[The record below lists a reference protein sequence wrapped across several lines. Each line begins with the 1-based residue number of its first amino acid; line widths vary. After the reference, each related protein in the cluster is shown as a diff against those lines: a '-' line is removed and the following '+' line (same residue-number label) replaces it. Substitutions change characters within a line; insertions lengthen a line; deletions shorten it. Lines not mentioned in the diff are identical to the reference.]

1 MEDVRRGLDLR
12 LRSCNPR
19 CKARMYVQGSLLP
32 SLVLFFLFLVSQS
45 ELRGPRSTDPRR
57 GPARSA
63 PQAPP
68 ARCKGPREAV
78 GAAGR
83 PAEAWGARKR
93 AAWAGS
99 RVPSPRF
106 RVPWPDPSRSQRGNR
121 APLGRPRGTIRL
133 ALARPLAGH
142 QRETHRPGGGRA
154 GDRARAAVPGSRS
167 ETHARHL
174 PTLGQGGGAG
184 GEGSFLGPSAQL
196 GGRRADSDQVRK
208 KCAEPTLACVAVSR
222 FLEIPIQNNLSET
235 RSVPPTPPSRAG
247 DQSGAPGYMRKQK
260 PWAGRKTGLG
270 RSSPPAAWAPPGA
283 WAVVPVRGT
292 RKTASCRPRI

>member
-1 MEDVRRGLDLR
+1 M
-12 LRSCNPR
+12 
-19 CKARMYVQGSLLP
+19 
-32 SLVLFFLFLVSQS
+32 
-45 ELRGPRSTDPRR
+45 
-57 GPARSA
+57 
-63 PQAPP
+63 
-68 ARCKGPREAV
+68 

-93 AAWAGS
+93 AAGAGS

-121 APLGRPRGTIRL
+121 APPGRPRGTIRL

-184 GEGSFLGPSAQL
+184 WKGPFLGPSGQL
-196 GGRRADSDQVRK
+196 GGRRAGSDQVRG
-208 KCAEPTLACVAVSR
+208 KCAEPKLVCVAVSR
-222 FLEIPIQNNLSET
+222 FLKIPIENHLSEIQG
-235 RSVPPTPPSRAG
+235 VHQTPPSRAG

-260 PWAGRKTGLG
+260 PWAGRKTSLG
-270 RSSPPAAWAPPGA
+270 RSSPPAALVPLVRRWWSRFAVPERRLRPP
-283 WAVVPVRGT
+283 
-292 RKTASCRPRI
+292 